1 MIRALFAVL
10 FCLVVTACTI
20 TDITNTMFDGKAVPK
35 KEPVSY
41 TCIGATEYFEG
52 FKPQMEQMQIWPFN
66 VTVVDEGSNWQATFP
81 NGRLESPQLYY
92 GDSARVV
99 GGSDPDGHRWY
110 RIDSPRLMF
119 THSKLSS
126 SGDGEGVTFFH
137 CK

>member
-1 MIRALFAVL
+1 MIRALFTVL

-20 TDITNTMFDGKAVPK
+20 TDIANTMFDGKAVPK

-81 NGRLESPQLYY
+81 NGRLESPQLNY
-92 GDSARVV
+92 GASPRVV
-99 GGSDPDGHRWY
+99 GGVDAVGHRWY
-110 RIDSPRLMF
+110 RADSPKLVF
-119 THSKLSS
+119 SHSQLDDL
-126 SGDGEGVTFFH
+126 GNGEGMTFFH

>member
-1 MIRALFAVL
+1 MVRVLFALL
-10 FCLVVTACTI
+10 FSLLVSGCSLSTVAQGV
-20 TDITNTMFDGKAVPK
+20 FSGEPVAK
-35 KEPVSY
+35 KEPVTY
-41 TCIGATEYFEG
+41 TCIGATETFEG